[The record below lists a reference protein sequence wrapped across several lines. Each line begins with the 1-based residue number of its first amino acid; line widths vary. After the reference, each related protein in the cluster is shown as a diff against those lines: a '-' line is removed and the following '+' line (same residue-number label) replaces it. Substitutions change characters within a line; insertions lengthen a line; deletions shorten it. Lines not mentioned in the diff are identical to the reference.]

1 MEYIRE
7 KHYSVA
13 LIRIKELE
21 KKLHKLLA
29 GIQGIHD
36 NLDRVEN
43 DKYLLMHQAKAFC
56 KKLIAEVEEDR
67 HVKERL
73 KPKDK

>member
-21 KKLHKLLA
+21 KKLDKLIDYVREVRQDLIDNLEAGEFDPAMLKIEIDKTSKLLA
-29 GIQGIHD
+29 
-36 NLDRVEN
+36 
-43 DKYLLMHQAKAFC
+43 
-56 KKLIAEVEEDR
+56 EVKEDR
-67 HVKERL
+67 HVK
-73 KPKDK
+73 KVNS

>member
-21 KKLHKLLA
+21 KKLDKLLDYVKEVRLDL
-29 GIQGIHD
+29 ID
-36 NLDRVEN
+36 NRDEFDTTLAIERV
-43 DKYLLMHQAKAFC
+43 DV
-56 KKLIAEVEEDR
+56 LIAEVEEDR
-67 HVKERL
+67 HVKAS
-73 KPKDK
+73 KKDK

>member
-21 KKLHKLLA
+21 KKLDKLLDYVKEVRLDL
-29 GIQGIHD
+29 ID
-36 NLDRVEN
+36 NRDEFDTTLAIARVDE
-43 DKYLLMHQAKAFC
+43 
-56 KKLIAEVEEDR
+56 LIAEVEEDR
-67 HVKERL
+67 HVKAR
-73 KPKDK
+73 KKGK